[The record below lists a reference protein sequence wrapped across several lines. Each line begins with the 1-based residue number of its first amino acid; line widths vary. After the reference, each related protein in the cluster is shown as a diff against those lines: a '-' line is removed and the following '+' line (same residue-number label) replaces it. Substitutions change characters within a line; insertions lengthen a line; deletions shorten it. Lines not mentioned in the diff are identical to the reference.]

1 MASPRVR
8 IAPLSAS
15 AGVHSERLGTWLE
28 LGVRPFRRCVAAD
41 PVAVDNV
48 NLAAVEP
55 HGVFD
60 VHLPVRK
67 ADRAG
72 NVTGGVG
79 IARAGIYD
87 DNLGTPGFE
96 ING

>member
-1 MASPRVR
+1 
-8 IAPLSAS
+8 L
-15 AGVHSERLGTWLE
+15 L
-28 LGVRPFRRCVAAD
+28 
-41 PVAVDNV
+41 
-48 NLAAVEP
+48 EP

-67 ADRAG
+67 TDRAG